1 VSIRLSPDDAVFVR
15 EQPVARLGTTMPD
28 GGVHVVPIC
37 PALDDDGR
45 IYIATEPGQKVTN
58 LERDPRVGLT
68 FDVYDDDWAK
78 IRRVSVR
85 GTATVHR
92 DGPLWDRGR
101 ELLYGKFPRYEP
113 EAEIVRGRT
122 VVLVVDLEWVSTGR
136 L

>member
-1 VSIRLSPDDAVFVR
+1 VSIRLSRDDAAFVR

-28 GGVHVVPIC
+28 GGVHVVPIF

-45 IYIATEPGQKVTN
+45 IYIATEPGQKVAN
-58 LERDPRVGLT
+58 LERDPRLGLA

-85 GTATVHR
+85 GTATLHR
-92 DGPLWDRGR
+92 DGELWDRGR
-101 ELLYGKFPRYEP
+101 EPHYAKFPSYEA

-122 VVLVVDLEWVSTGR
+122 VVIAVDLEWVSTGR